1 MPPTPA
7 AGASRYK
14 WVALSNTTMG
24 TFMAGADMS
33 IVLISMPAIFRGIN
47 LDPLAPGNVANLLWL
62 MMGYTLVTAIC
73 VVSIGRFGDMVGRVR
88 VYNLGFVVFT
98 LASLALSVDPFSG
111 GQGAL
116 WLIVFRL
123 IQAVGGSMLMAN
135 SAAIL
140 TDAFPA
146 TQRGMALGVNQIAVL
161 GGQFTGLVLGG
172 LLAAI
177 NWHAVFWINV
187 PVGVVGTLW
196 AYRSLRETSARTR
209 GRIDWLGNLT
219 FGVGC
224 AALLVAITYGIQPY
238 QRSAM
243 GWGNPMVIGGLVAG
257 VVLLALFCVV
267 ETRVQDPMFR
277 LALFKIRAFACGN
290 AASLLSAVAR
300 GGLQFML
307 IVWLQG
313 VWLPLHGVRY
323 ADTPLLAGI
332 SLLPMTAGFLVA
344 GPISGILSDRFGA
357 RVFATCGQGIFMVSF
372 LGMLALPVD
381 FTYWTFALLIFLSGI
396 GSGMFSAPNTA
407 AIMSSVPARHRG
419 AASGMRATFQ
429 NSGTSL
435 SMGIF
440 FSLLIAGLSSALPGT
455 LRSGLMQQGVPRAVA
470 DHISSLPP
478 SSTIFSAF
486 LGANPLEKLLEPTG
500 VLQQL
505 PPSKV
510 RILTGT
516 HFFPQLIAPAVH
528 QGLGVVFIAAAIL
541 TAAAGVAS
549 ALRGKRFLYQEQT
562 SPVATPAPAPDNSAA
577 RQERQAG

>member
-7 AGASRYK
+7 AGAGRYK

-33 IVLISMPAIFRGIN
+33 IVLIAMPAIFRGIH
-47 LDPLAPGNVANLLWL
+47 LDPLAPGNVADLLWL
-62 MMGYTLVTAIC
+62 MMGYTLVTAVC

-98 LASLALSVDPFSG
+98 LASLALSVDPFVGS
-111 GQGAL
+111 QGAL

-123 IQAVGGSMLMAN
+123 VQAVGGSMLMAN

-146 TQRGMALGVNQIAVL
+146 TQRGMALGINQIAVL

-187 PVGVVGTLW
+187 PVGVVGTIW
-196 AYRSLRETSARTR
+196 AFRSLRETSVRTR

-238 QRSAM
+238 QGSPM
-243 GWGNPMVIGGLVAG
+243 GWGNPMVIGGLAAG
-257 VVLLALFCVV
+257 VGLLALFCFV
-267 ETRVQDPMFR
+267 ETRVPDPMFR
-277 LALFKIRAFACGN
+277 LALFKIRAFAFGN

-313 VWLPLHGVRY
+313 VWLPLHGVHY

-332 SLLPMTAGFLVA
+332 ALLPMTAGFLVA

-357 RVFATCGQGIFMVSF
+357 RVFATCGQGIFMISF

-381 FTYWTFALLIFLSGI
+381 FTYWMFALLIFLSGV
-396 GSGMFSAPNTA
+396 GSGMFTSPNTA

-455 LRSGLMQQGVPRAVA
+455 LRSGLAKQGVPPGVA
-470 DHISSLPP
+470 DHIASLPP

-486 LGANPLEKLLEPTG
+486 LGANPLEKLLGPSG

-505 PPSKV
+505 TPEQARV
-510 RILTGT
+510 LTGT

-528 QGLGVVFIAAAIL
+528 HGLGVVFIAAAIL
-541 TAAAGVAS
+541 TASAGMAS
-549 ALRGKRFLYQEQT
+549 ALRGKRFLYQEQAASTAT
-562 SPVATPAPAPDNSAA
+562 STAPQPRPAG
-577 RQERQAG
+577 RQKERVS